1 MAVSKGVTAVT
12 ACLPPST
19 ELAKAACIQH
29 ISLPGR
35 AGSVEMQIRSASRES
50 PAWSCLSSAAGGTL
64 LLSAAVGRKTA
75 SESGPQQG
83 RAVSWWC
90 LTPTISLSTPL

>member
-64 LLSAAVGRKTA
+64 LSSAVVAGR
-75 SESGPQQG
+75 QLQ
-83 RAVSWWC
+83 
-90 LTPTISLSTPL
+90 SLVHSRGGQFHGGA